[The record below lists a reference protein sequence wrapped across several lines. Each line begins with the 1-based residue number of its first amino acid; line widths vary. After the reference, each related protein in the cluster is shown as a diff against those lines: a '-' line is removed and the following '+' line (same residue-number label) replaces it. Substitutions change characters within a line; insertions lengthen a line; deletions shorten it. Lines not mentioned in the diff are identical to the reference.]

1 MARGIKPCCG
11 NSGFTTDF
19 VGRRAELSQLE
30 AVAGEAASDNSWVV
44 LIEGSAGVGK
54 TALLRRAMTGLWDS
68 CVLHA
73 SCDPSE
79 GDLPFGLVSQLLW
92 RACCHAHPSLAS
104 AVRVAP
110 DESPAHVGAQ
120 ILEVVHAAQIDV
132 RPGQKVAAW
141 PPLSGC
147 GRGRHHLIKQL
158 QGARLIQ
165 DFKGRLGAQPR
176 HPFG

>member
-30 AVAGEAASDNSWVV
+30 AVAGEAASGNSWVV

-79 GDLPFGLVSQLLW
+79 ADLPFGLMVRKLPNPPEEFDRMNVLVESMGNVATLL
-92 RACCHAHPSLAS
+92 
-104 AVRVAP
+104 
-110 DESPAHVGAQ
+110 
-120 ILEVVHAAQIDV
+120 
-132 RPGQKVAAW
+132 
-141 PPLSGC
+141 
-147 GRGRHHLIKQL
+147 
-158 QGARLIQ
+158 
-165 DFKGRLGAQPR
+165 
-176 HPFG
+176 